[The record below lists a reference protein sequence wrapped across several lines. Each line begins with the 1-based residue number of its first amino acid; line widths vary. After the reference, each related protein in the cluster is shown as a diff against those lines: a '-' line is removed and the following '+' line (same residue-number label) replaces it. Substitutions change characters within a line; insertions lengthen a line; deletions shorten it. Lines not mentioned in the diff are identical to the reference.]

1 MKLKETL
8 LNTAD
13 YKLTKV
19 GGSSALNLNP
29 MLDQMGDMHVATNR
43 DTPLRDD
50 AFALSDEQ
58 KIDLIEERMYDI
70 LDILGLDLTDDSL
83 SGTPRRVAKMYVK
96 EIFKGLHPDNMPEI
110 TLFENKFGYGHML
123 VERDITLK
131 SYCEHHLVPILGK
144 VHVGYISNGYVIGL
158 SKINRLVDYYAR
170 RPQVQERM
178 TEQIAE
184 ALKKALKTDDVAV
197 VVDADHFCVSTRG
210 IQDQHSSTVTSH
222 FSGKFADMQTRNEF
236 YLQVSG
242 KQK

>member
-13 YKLTKV
+13 YSLKKA
-19 GGSSALNLNP
+19 GGSSAFNLDP
-29 MLDQMGDMHVATNR
+29 MLEQMGDMHVATNR
-43 DTPLRDD
+43 ETPLRAD
-50 AFALSDEQ
+50 AFALTDEQ
-58 KIDLIEERMYDI
+58 KIDLIEERIHDI
-70 LDILGLDLTDDSL
+70 LDILGMDLTDDSL

-96 EIFKGLHPDNMPEI
+96 EIFKGLHPANMPDI

-131 SYCEHHLVPILGK
+131 SYCEHHLVPIIGK
-144 VHVGYISNGYVIGL
+144 VHLGYISNGFVIGL

-170 RPQVQERM
+170 RPHVQERL

-184 ALKKALKTDDVAV
+184 ALKKALKTEDVAV

-222 FSGKFADMQTRNEF
+222 FSGAFSKMDTRNEF

-242 KQK
+242 NKK